1 MTHILLVEDD
11 LRLAQLIAKFLIQQ
25 NFKVTVL
32 NTGENAPQLILEYQP
47 DIVILDIMLPKM
59 DGFSI
64 CRELRKSYERPII
77 FLTAKDSDFDHVLG
91 LEIGADDYIIKPV
104 VPHVL
109 LAHINVVLRRSTK
122 NMGVQNQE
130 ITIGELNIKKTARKV
145 YYQNQ
150 SIALTSH
157 EFELLWLL
165 ATHAGEPLNRDYIHK
180 KMIGREYDGLD
191 RSVDVRISR
200 LRKKLGDNT
209 DAPYKIITV
218 WGKGY
223 LFSTSAWG
231 NSGTLTVEQANGL
244 VNL

>member
-11 LRLAQLIAKFLIQQ
+11 LRLSRLIQQ
-25 NFKVTVL
+25 FLQQNNFKVTVL
-32 NTGENAPQLILEYQP
+32 NTGENAPEIILKHQP
-47 DIVILDIMLPKM
+47 DLVLLDIMLPKM
-59 DGFSI
+59 DGFTI
-64 CRELRKSYERPII
+64 CRALRKSFENPII

-109 LAHINVVLRRSTK
+109 LAHINVVLRRSK
-122 NMGVQNQE
+122 QHKPQSNQD
-130 ITIGELNIKKTARKV
+130 IIIGELAILKQSRQV
-145 YYQNQ
+145 IYQNK
-150 SIALTSH
+150 SVELTSH

-165 ATHAGEPLNRDYIHK
+165 ARNAGEPQSRDYIHK

-200 LRKKLGDNT
+200 LRKKLNDDPDT
-209 DAPYKIITV
+209 PYKIITV

-223 LFSTSAWG
+223 LFSTTAWG
-231 NSGTLTVEQANGL
+231 ELKDPALVE
-244 VNL
+244 